1 MYIEFEDYVD
11 INEIIYW
18 LLKIFGIKFISLVL
32 KVEKIIEVMS
42 VVVIKF
48 V

>member
-18 LLKIFGIKFISLVL
+18 LLKIFGIKLISLVL
-32 KVEKIIEVMS
+32 KIEKIIEVMCE
-42 VVVIKF
+42 VVIKF